1 MYYQILSK
9 PKPFSKFCM
18 ISLILCVDRWVQKTD
33 CDEMPAPVHPLNGKN
48 EMQKCLKVTELM
60 NVISNLTPIQP
71 KYNLE

>member
-1 MYYQILSK
+1 MYYKILSK

-48 EMQKCLKVTELM
+48 EMQKCLKVT
-60 NVISNLTPIQP
+60 
-71 KYNLE
+71 